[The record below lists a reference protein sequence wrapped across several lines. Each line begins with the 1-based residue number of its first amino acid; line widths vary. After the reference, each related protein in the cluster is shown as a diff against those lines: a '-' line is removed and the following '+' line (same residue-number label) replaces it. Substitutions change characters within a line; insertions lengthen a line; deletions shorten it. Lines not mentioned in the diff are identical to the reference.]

1 MKKKTAFVLLVV
13 VLSALVLA
21 ACGGGGG
28 GGEASETRP
37 TPPPEYAGKTSP
49 FAAGDANAIAAGKT
63 IYEQRCASCHGEKG
77 LGDGPAGQALDPHPG
92 NLVEL
97 VKVAK
102 DDYLFWRISE
112 GGAMA
117 PFNSSM
123 PAQKGVLTEE
133 EIWQVIAYIKTF
145 K

>member
-1 MKKKTAFVLLVV
+1 MKKIAFVVILLMF
-13 VLSALVLA
+13 SALVLA
-21 ACGGGGG
+21 ACGGSGG
-28 GGEASETRP
+28 GGEAQESRP

-49 FAAGDANAIAAGKT
+49 YTTNDANAVAAGKT

-92 NLVEL
+92 NLAEL

-102 DDYLFWRISE
+102 DDYMFWRISE

-123 PAQKGVLTEE
+123 PAQKGILTED
-133 EIWQVIAYIKTF
+133 EIWQVITYIKTF

>member
-1 MKKKTAFVLLVV
+1 MKKLAIVALLLM
-13 VLSALVLA
+13 LSGLVLA

-28 GGEASETRP
+28 GEAGESRP
-37 TPPPEYAGKTSP
+37 TPPSEYAGKTSP
-49 FAAGDANAIAAGKT
+49 YSVNDANAVAAGKT

-97 VKVAK
+97 VKTAK
-102 DDYLFWRISE
+102 DDYMFWRISE

-123 PAQKGVLTEE
+123 PAQKGILTEN
-133 EIWQVIAYIKTF
+133 EIWQVITYIKTF

>member
-1 MKKKTAFVLLVV
+1 MKKIGILLVALM
-13 VLSALVLA
+13 LSALVLT

-28 GGEASETRP
+28 GEAKETRP
-37 TPPPEYAGKTSP
+37 TPPPEYAGKTDPYTTS
-49 FAAGDANAIAAGKT
+49 DANAVAAGKA

-123 PAQKGVLTEE
+123 PAQKGILTED
-133 EIWQVIAYIKTF
+133 EIWQVITYVKTF

>member
-1 MKKKTAFVLLVV
+1 FSRDWSSDVCSSDLV
-13 VLSALVLA
+13 
-21 ACGGGGG
+21 
-28 GGEASETRP
+28 
-37 TPPPEYAGKTSP
+37 
-49 FAAGDANAIAAGKT
+49 AAGKT

-92 NLVEL
+92 NLAEL

-102 DDYLFWRISE
+102 DDYMFWRISE

-123 PAQKGVLTEE
+123 PAQRSEE
-133 EIWQVIAYIKTF
+133 RRVGKERRSR
-145 K
+145 